1 MEYQDTV
8 LDIKSVRL
16 GDYQTNCYALRSAG
30 ELFIVDPGDEFDKIL
45 ELIDGESVRG
55 IILTHWHMDHVGM
68 AARLKEYSGAK
79 VYASFIDA
87 PEIQSGRL
95 NESLGKVVD
104 ACEVDVFLQEGDI
117 VKVGDISF
125 DIILTPG
132 HTTGSM
138 CLFASGEQGGKGS
151 SCSSLLISGDTLFC
165 STIGRVDM
173 IGGSMED
180 MRNSLAKLSALP
192 DDTLVLPGH
201 EGPTSIGQER
211 NRVFA
216 QYL

>member
-1 MEYQDTV
+1 MENYRTV
-8 LDIKSVRL
+8 LDVTSVRL

-30 ELFIVDPGDEFDKIL
+30 ALFIVDPGDEFDKIL
-45 ELIDGESVRG
+45 TLINGDKVNG

-68 AARLKEYSGAK
+68 AARLKEHTKAK
-79 VYASFIDA
+79 VYASFIDG

-95 NESLGKVVD
+95 NELIGKAVD
-104 ACEVDVFLQEGDI
+104 ECEVDVFLHEGDI

-132 HTTGSM
+132 HTAGSM
-138 CLFASGEQGGKGS
+138 SLFASSEQCEKDND
-151 SCSSLLISGDTLFC
+151 CSSLLISGDTLFC

-180 MRNSLAKLSALP
+180 MKNSLVKLSKLP
-192 DDTLVLPGH
+192 DNTLVLPGH
-201 EGPTSIGQER
+201 ERPTSIGQER
-211 NRVFA
+211 SRVFL